1 MRQYVAGSEIERLDD
16 LRGISL
22 RTAETPK
29 PPLCVPNGFPPGNPR
44 QDPPSILFPLPLLFR
59 PIHLILSSPIR
70 SSWQRGLMDSIWHD
84 SGIDRQLEPVVS
96 RIIKQQVPN
105 LLINIALLQHNHG
118 DKG

>member
-1 MRQYVAGSEIERLDD
+1 
-16 LRGISL
+16 
-22 RTAETPK
+22 
-29 PPLCVPNGFPPGNPR
+29 
-44 QDPPSILFPLPLLFR
+44 
-59 PIHLILSSPIR
+59 
-70 SSWQRGLMDSIWHD
+70 MDSIWHD